1 MAYSTH
7 DWTARATMISVTN
20 QRAQAEAATCNQV
33 WVSERKEEGFKLGQ
47 KKNDW
52 ENATTLMKVRL
63 KVHQR
68 RCEGS
73 DVGRQAPRQE
83 FRTSLIS
90 LFSSWSAAYNKLSSP
105 DYLRDHVHEAK
116 QVPKAPIVSRI
127 TRPHRSGDEAAQ
139 CKVFGAQ
146 LADTTGARTKELGGH
161 A

>member
-1 MAYSTH
+1 MSQSSACNLCHKCSVNLREIILDKINDVAMAYSTH

-73 DVGRQAPRQE
+73 VERKVIGWYQTRRWKASSSARISNIFDQ
-83 FRTSLIS
+83 LI
-90 LFSSWSAAYNKLSSP
+90 LIL
-105 DYLRDHVHEAK
+105 VCC
-116 QVPKAPIVSRI
+116 V
-127 TRPHRSGDEAAQ
+127 
-139 CKVFGAQ
+139 
-146 LADTTGARTKELGGH
+146 
-161 A
+161 